1 MNACILKKRFPK
13 TASARM
19 HVGALCLFLLPAVG
33 AAQVAATQAATT
45 PTEVR
50 FQEVRS
56 GYIGVESL
64 VDQLCTGIEC
74 GERRI
79 IYRLTNPQIT
89 TASGSRRFRF
99 DVEVKLPPSEPQP
112 VSFGATGI
120 SIRYNTDAFGS
131 ETFDECTTT
140 DLGMTPRPRYIR
152 VINNSRVN
160 VTTWS
165 WGNHAEFTTATETV
179 SADMPYGKI
188 APEYRGLVRI
198 ECDVVDATQPAGV
211 GMDPLSWNQFQ
222 KYTDDKHYR
231 QYAAYVENSLVNV
244 ALDGSPYVRSVD
256 VDSAH
261 RKVIATLNEAVG
273 QVSVSGFTLKTAAGG
288 AAPGVTLTGATNA
301 AQAGAIVFTLSAAP
315 STDVV
320 ITRSGAVT
328 GQRSGLPMAAVEVAT
343 VPAYNA
349 GVPRV
354 VTASFTGNN
363 RVVLQFSETLDDTVS
378 TDDFV
383 LEVLNQD
390 TIRGVSVASVA
401 HDGNTVTLTVAATG
415 TLVQGGVARSANGAE
430 KLRIRLARNY
440 VADVR
445 DLTGTAA
452 ATHQSATDALPFSAD
467 AAAAPVADTTAPRF
481 VGLGYADGQSRL
493 WLAFDEPV
501 RIRTAAGARTL
512 PDGAA
517 LYGFEVIPN
526 YTGGAGDGAI
536 RVLRARYRGG
546 GVALDL
552 ARGIVAA
559 DVSLWVRYTPPA
571 TGRAGIYDAADPPNR
586 IATVRTFLLPR
597 SMVSDYDNDGI
608 PDAMEARLYGD
619 PLSAN
624 NAAARDVP
632 RIALLRAGVAGAPAA
647 VAYSGIRADGAAA
660 HLGVATSATDL
671 AAYYL
676 SDTFGYGG
684 GYAPGVEGYG
694 CTGRFPVNYAS
705 PVSRGGCAVV
715 DFNNIRAGVE
725 HRIGWL
731 AAAPLSGYWAVA
743 ADTAS
748 RLPEQIILRVPEFN
762 MKRAHRFLARS
773 AAADATVSVGARH
786 DGPVSS
792 QPLTVAFSGVAA
804 GKRPSATAPDG
815 FDVTVAGAA
824 SGVVSYALTGVRAGG
839 AGKLWRAG
847 DALSSL
853 TPDKYS
859 LGKIT
864 QTRVTRL
871 DDDNLPPLFGRATLY
886 AGSTA
891 GANERY
897 AVAVRGTESYT
908 ALVPVAH
915 GRADTVAAAE
925 VVAWNGRSANQP
937 PAAGQAIAVVSAAS
951 ALADGGLIRIVFTAS
966 NPPATVRN
974 SVSFK
979 VSASSAGA
987 GTATTVLT
995 WPVTDSADALA
1006 SASGDS
1012 DRDGIPDARDHYRA
1026 LGRPPVSV
1034 ASGATGYPDRSSAGA
1049 DSWHHIQPVL
1059 PVHSAFA
1066 GGFALHGGLL
1076 FHTGFSGDARI
1087 LAHPFSAPS
1096 RQPPLAGSHQA
1107 GVAVQANYSD
1117 FSASLARDEFDAMVR
1132 QRRQDIAVVHNFRV
1146 HGVDPSVT
1154 QGALAGGR
1162 AGVVI
1167 PLPQS
1172 LYHHRIVFPMHFTG
1186 GGWTWLNAAADESVA
1201 VGFAPLQNGACP
1213 DDSGT
1218 ADSRYRDTLGRLQSL
1233 KQSGD
1238 ACMVVYLSDGGAV
1251 DRDGE
1256 VNGAVEALIGL
1267 SVISFWF

>member
-1 MNACILKKRFPK
+1 MRA
-13 TASARM
+13 
-19 HVGALCLFLLPAVG
+19 GAWCLLPALAGG
-33 AAQVAATQAATT
+33 AAQAATTPTAAAQAAT

-56 GYIGVESL
+56 AYIGVESL

-74 GERRI
+74 GKRRI

-99 DVEVKLPPSEPQP
+99 DVEVKLSPGETQP

-140 DLGMTPRPRYIR
+140 DLGMTPRPRYVR
-152 VINNSRVN
+152 VINNSREN

-165 WGNHAEFTTATETV
+165 WGNHAEFTTATETAGA
-179 SADMPYGKI
+179 SGAADMPYGEI

-198 ECDVVDATQPAGV
+198 ECDVVDATQTAGV

-222 KYTDDKHYR
+222 KYTGDKRYR
-231 QYAAYVENSLVNV
+231 QYAAFVENSLVNV
-244 ALDGSPYVRSVD
+244 ALDGSPYIRSVD

-261 RKVIATLNEAVG
+261 RKVIVALNEAVG
-273 QVSVSGFTLKTAAGG
+273 QVSASDFALQTAGG
-288 AAPGVTLTGATNA
+288 AAPGISLAGASNA
-301 AQAGAIVFTLSAAP
+301 AQADVVVFTLSAAA

-320 ITRSGAVT
+320 IIRRGVIT
-328 GQRSGLPMAAVEVAT
+328 GQRSGLPMAATAVAA
-343 VPAYNA
+343 VPVYDA

-354 VTASFTGNN
+354 VAASFTGNN
-363 RVVLQFSETLDDTVS
+363 RVVLQFSEALDDTVS
-378 TDDFV
+378 ADDFV
-383 LEVLNQD
+383 TEVLNRD
-390 TIRGVSVASVA
+390 TIRGASVASVA
-401 HDGNTVTLTVAATG
+401 HDGNTVTLGIAATG
-415 TLVQGGVARSANGAE
+415 TLVQGGVARSASGAE
-430 KLRIRLARNY
+430 KLRIRLARNF

-445 DLTGTAA
+445 DLTGVAA
-452 ATHQSATDALPFSAD
+452 ATHQSLTDALSFTADSAS
-467 AAAAPVADTTAPRF
+467 AQVAADTVAPRF

-501 RIRTAAGARTL
+501 RIRTAADARAL
-512 PDGAA
+512 PDGAV
-517 LYGFEVIPN
+517 LSGFEVIPN
-526 YTGGAGDGAI
+526 YTGGAGDAAI

-559 DVSLWVRYTPPA
+559 DASLWVRYTPPA
-571 TGRAGIYDAADPPNR
+571 AGRAGIYDAADPPNK
-586 IATVRTFLLPR
+586 IASVRAFLLPR
-597 SMVSDYDNDGI
+597 SVVSDYDNDGI

-619 PLSAN
+619 PLSAG

-632 RIALLRAGVAGAPAA
+632 RITLSRAGVAGAPAA
-647 VAYSGIRADGAAA
+647 VAYSGIRAGGAAA
-660 HLGVATSATDL
+660 HLGVATSATNL

-676 SDTFGYGG
+676 SDTFGYSG
-684 GYAPGVEGYG
+684 GYAAGVEGYG
-694 CTGRFPVNYAS
+694 CTGQFPVNYAA
-705 PVSRGGCAVV
+705 PVAKGGCAVV

-731 AAAPLSGYWAVA
+731 ATAPLSGYWAVA

-748 RLPEQIILRVPEFN
+748 RLPEMVILRVPEFN
-762 MKRAHRFLARS
+762 MKRANVFLAAS
-773 AAADATVSVGARH
+773 AAADATVGVGARH
-786 DGPVSS
+786 DGPASS
-792 QPLTVAFSGVAA
+792 QPLTPAFSGVAA
-804 GKRPSATAPDG
+804 GELPSSREPDA
-815 FDVTVAGAA
+815 FDVSVAGAA
-824 SGVVSYALTGVRAGG
+824 SGVVSYAITGVRAGG

-871 DDDNLPPLFGRATLY
+871 ADDNLPPLFGRAALY
-886 AGSTA
+886 AVSTA
-891 GANERY
+891 SANERH
-897 AVAVRGTESYT
+897 AVAVRGTESYI
-908 ALVPVAH
+908 ALLPVAH
-915 GRADTVAAAE
+915 GRADTVTAAE

-937 PAAGQAIAVVSAAS
+937 PAAGKAIAVVSSAS
-951 ALADGGLIRIVFTAS
+951 ALADGGLIRIVFTAA
-966 NPPATVRN
+966 NPPATLRN

-979 VSASSAGA
+979 VAASSAGGA
-987 GTATTVLT
+987 ASAVLT
-995 WPVTDSADALA
+995 WPVADSADAMA
-1006 SASGDS
+1006 SVSGDG
-1012 DRDGIPDARDHYRA
+1012 DGDGIPDARDHYRA
-1026 LGRPPVSV
+1026 SGRVPVSV
-1034 ASGATGYPDRSSAGA
+1034 ARGATGYPDRSSAGA
-1049 DSWHHIQPVL
+1049 DLWHHIQPVL
-1059 PVHSAFA
+1059 PVHSASA

-1076 FHTGFSGDARI
+1076 FHTGFSGDGRI
-1087 LAHPFSAPS
+1087 LAHPFSFPS
-1096 RQPPLAGSHQA
+1096 RTPPLAGNHRA

-1117 FSASLARDEFDAMVR
+1117 FSASLARDEFDAMVT

-1146 HGVDPSVT
+1146 HGVDPVVA
-1154 QGALAGGR
+1154 QGGVAGGR

-1172 LYHHRIVFPMHFTG
+1172 LYHHRIVFPMHYTAA
-1186 GGWTWLNAAADESVA
+1186 GWTWLNAAADESVA
-1201 VGFAPLQNGACP
+1201 VGFAPLQNGVCP

-1218 ADSRYRDTLGRLQSL
+1218 ANSPYRDTLGRLQSL
-1233 KQSGD
+1233 KQTGD
-1238 ACMVVYLSDGGAV
+1238 ACMVAYLSDGGPV
-1251 DRDGE
+1251 DSDGE

-1267 SVISFWF
+1267 SVVSFWF

>member
-1 MNACILKKRFPK
+1 MQA
-13 TASARM
+13 
-19 HVGALCLFLLPAVG
+19 GAWCLLLALAGG
-33 AAQVAATQAATT
+33 AAQAATTPTAAAQAAT

-56 GYIGVESL
+56 AYIGVESL

-74 GERRI
+74 GKRRI

-99 DVEVKLPPSEPQP
+99 DVEVKLSPGETQP

-152 VINNSRVN
+152 VINNSREN

-165 WGNHAEFTTATETV
+165 WGNHAEFTTATETAGA
-179 SADMPYGKI
+179 SGASGASGAADMPYGKI
-188 APEYRGLVRI
+188 APDYRGLVRI
-198 ECDVVDATQPAGV
+198 ECDVVDATQTAGV

-222 KYTDDKHYR
+222 KYTGDKRYR

-261 RKVIATLNEAVG
+261 RKVIVALNEAVG
-273 QVSVSGFTLKTAAGG
+273 QVSASDFTLKTAAGG
-288 AAPGVTLTGATNA
+288 AAPGIRLAGATNA
-301 AQAGAIVFTLSAAP
+301 AQADVIVFTLSAAA

-320 ITRSGAVT
+320 IIRSGAVT
-328 GQRSGLPMAAVEVAT
+328 GQRSGLPMAATAVAA

-349 GVPRV
+349 GAPRV

-378 TDDFV
+378 ADDFV
-383 LEVLNQD
+383 PEVLNRD
-390 TIRGVSVASVA
+390 TIRGASVASVA
-401 HDGNTVTLTVAATG
+401 HNGDTVTLDIVTTG
-415 TLVQGGVARSANGAE
+415 TLVQGGVARSASGAE
-430 KLRIRLARNY
+430 KLRIRLARNF

-445 DLTGTAA
+445 DLTGVAA
-452 ATHQSATDALPFSAD
+452 ATHQALTDALPFTAD
-467 AAAAPVADTTAPRF
+467 STAAQVADITAPRF

-501 RIRTAAGARTL
+501 RIRTAAGARAR
-512 PDGAA
+512 PDGAV
-517 LYGFEVIPN
+517 LSGFEVIPN

-552 ARGIVAA
+552 ARGIVAGDA
-559 DVSLWVRYTPPA
+559 SLWVRYTPPA
-571 TGRAGIYDAADPPNR
+571 AGRAGIYDAADPPNK
-586 IATVRTFLLPR
+586 IATVRAFLLPR
-597 SMVSDYDNDGI
+597 SVVSDYDNDGI

-619 PLSAN
+619 PLSAG

-632 RIALLRAGVAGAPAA
+632 RITLSRAGAAAAPAA
-647 VAYSGIRADGAAA
+647 VAYSGIRAGGAAA
-660 HLGVATSATDL
+660 HLGVATSATHL

-676 SDTFGYGG
+676 SDTFGYSG
-684 GYAPGVEGYG
+684 GYAAGVEGYA

-705 PVSRGGCAVV
+705 PVAKGGCAVV

-731 AAAPLSGYWAVA
+731 AMAPLSGYWAVA

-748 RLPEQIILRVPEFN
+748 RLPEQVILRVPEFN
-762 MKRAHRFLARS
+762 MKRANVFLAAS
-773 AAADATVSVGARH
+773 AAADAVVSVGARH
-786 DGPVSS
+786 DGPASS
-792 QPLTVAFSGVAA
+792 QLLTAAFSGVAA
-804 GKRPSATAPDG
+804 GERPSSRAPDG
-815 FDVTVAGAA
+815 FDVQVAGAA
-824 SGVVSYALTGVRAGG
+824 SGVVSYALTDVRASG

-847 DALSSL
+847 DALSLL

-871 DDDNLPPLFGRATLY
+871 ADDNLPPLFGRAALY
-886 AGSTA
+886 AVSTA
-891 GANERY
+891 SANERH
-897 AVAVRGTESYT
+897 AVAVRGTESYI
-908 ALVPVAH
+908 ALLPVAH
-915 GRADTVAAAE
+915 GRAATVTAAE
-925 VVAWNGRSANQP
+925 VVAWNGRSADQP
-937 PAAGQAIAVVSAAS
+937 PAAGRAVAVVSSAS
-951 ALADGGLIRIVFTAS
+951 ALEDGGLIRIEFTAS

-979 VSASSAGA
+979 VSASSAGGA
-987 GTATTVLT
+987 ASAVLT
-995 WPVTDSADALA
+995 WPVTDSADAMA
-1006 SASGDS
+1006 SVSGDG
-1012 DRDGIPDARDHYRA
+1012 DGDGIPDARDHFRA
-1026 LGRPPVSV
+1026 SGRVPVSV
-1034 ASGATGYPDRSSAGA
+1034 VGGATGYPDRSSAGA
-1049 DSWHHIQPVL
+1049 DLWHHIQPVL
-1059 PVHSAFA
+1059 PVHSASA

-1076 FHTGFSGDARI
+1076 FHTGFSGDGRI
-1087 LAHPFSAPS
+1087 LAHPFSFPS
-1096 RQPPLAGSHQA
+1096 RQPPLAGNHRTGA
-1107 GVAVQANYSD
+1107 AVQANYSD
-1117 FSASLARDEFDAMVR
+1117 FSASLARDEFDAMVTR
-1132 QRRQDIAVVHNFRV
+1132 RRQDIAVVHNFRV
-1146 HGVDPSVT
+1146 HGVDPVVA
-1154 QGALAGGR
+1154 QGEVAGGR

-1172 LYHHRIVFPMHFTG
+1172 LYHHRIVFPMHYTAA
-1186 GGWTWLNAAADESVA
+1186 GWTWLNAAADESVA

-1213 DDSGT
+1213 DDNGT
-1218 ADSRYRDTLGRLQSL
+1218 AGSPYRDTLGRLQSL
-1233 KQSGD
+1233 KQTGD
-1238 ACMVVYLSDGGAV
+1238 ACMVVYLSDGGPV
-1251 DRDGE
+1251 DSDGQ

-1267 SVISFWF
+1267 SVVSFWF